1 MPRLPD
7 VRFRLVVGWG
17 AFLLTGAVVVNAIGP
32 SPGGESASAGVTTT
46 IPVPA
51 PTTTPATAP
60 PATVIGGATT
70 VPAIPT
76 TVAGPPPRESRRV
89 PAAVP
94 IEKIRAT
101 SLPLRSLG
109 VTFGVVVAA
118 LAISGF
124 VFGRIRSRI
133 PPVANQKAARP
144 SGPLPAGAT
153 RSAPVA
159 PQMPPP
165 PATPLPPP
173 TIEDAVSDTVIF
185 EPPPNH
191 HSSSVITTPP
201 TDEPAAVVMPEP
213 LVTPEPVETE
223 PVETEPVFGEPVETL
238 EPERDSADESAESPD
253 GRESQV
259 SSDKQ

>member
-32 SPGGESASAGVTTT
+32 SPGGESASAAVTTT

-51 PTTTPATAP
+51 PTTTPATP
-60 PATVIGGATT
+60 PPTTVVGGATT
-70 VPAIPT
+70 VPAIQT

-118 LAISGF
+118 LALSGF
-124 VFGRIRSRI
+124 VFGRVRSRI
-133 PPVANQKAARP
+133 PSVANQKAASP
-144 SGPLPAGAT
+144 SGPFPAGAT

-173 TIEDAVSDTVIF
+173 AIEDAVSDTVIF

-213 LVTPEPVETE
+213 VVTPEAVETE
-223 PVETEPVFGEPVETL
+223 PVDAEPVETL
-238 EPERDSADESAESPD
+238 EPERDSVDESAESPD
-253 GRESQV
+253 GRESQL